1 MVNLS
6 IIVGHLGHDASLRYD
21 KNDKPFLKF
30 SVATSEKSR
39 DGDKLTTWHHVVTFG
54 PMAEKHQVL
63 RKGELV
69 SVDGRRSVIEYL
81 DMEGVPQR
89 REEIVARVINPIF
102 DRPASHPASHADP
115 YSCPD
120 DGCPF

>member
-1 MVNLS
+1 MVNLA
-6 IIVGHLGHDASLRYD
+6 IIIGNLGHDASLRYD

-30 SVATSEKSR
+30 SVATNKIHK
-39 DGDKLTTWHHVVTFG
+39 DGNLTTWHHVVAFG

-69 SVDGRRSVIEYL
+69 YVEGRRSVNEHV
-81 DMEGVPQR
+81 DKEGVPQR

-115 YSCPD
+115 YACPD